1 MEKALK
7 SAFGGSV
14 DDCLDV
20 SGKGLTCVYFKE
32 VLAFFRRINLS
43 NNHLKSVK
51 SLVPYLLQCKEL
63 KLDGNHISDDLGDL
77 SGLQVLYIYILGQL
91 SCALLQVP
99 IFFFVGPD
107 FLGHIKNSFAF
118 SDIFWSGTKIGTS
131 PKLGPVPKLSIY

>member
-32 VLAFFRRINLS
+32 VLAFFRSINLS

-77 SGLQVLYIYILGQL
+77 SGLQALYIY
-91 SCALLQVP
+91 
-99 IFFFVGPD
+99 
-107 FLGHIKNSFAF
+107 
-118 SDIFWSGTKIGTS
+118 
-131 PKLGPVPKLSIY
+131 

>member
-20 SGKGLTCVYFKE
+20 SGKGLTCLYFKE

-77 SGLQVLYIYILGQL
+77 SGLQALQTSVSLKSNPVCDNSDVIDKLKNQLNNITVL
-91 SCALLQVP
+91 
-99 IFFFVGPD
+99 
-107 FLGHIKNSFAF
+107 
-118 SDIFWSGTKIGTS
+118 
-131 PKLGPVPKLSIY
+131 